1 MGSEITRKQS
11 SESSIIALTPNT
23 EPTQYWQNF
32 KHCLQKQGK
41 TNIKYQRSWPHV
53 EQPSSLVGGKI
64 SPPFQMCVHK
74 MARRCQWGKCE
85 SVGEVLAIVTVD
97 IVTEIETR
105 ITKNQGCVMPT
116 LFSWKKIE
124 EHETFWFTYNE
135 FIWGELCL
143 WSKVSVG
150 YYFSKKLII

>member
-64 SPPFQMCVHK
+64 SPPFQMCVYK

-105 ITKNQGCVMPT
+105 ITRKAVLCLLCFPGRKLKNTKLFGLQAFHLRRT
-116 LFSWKKIE
+116 LFMQHSS
-124 EHETFWFTYNE
+124 FWLLF
-135 FIWGELCL
+135 F
-143 WSKVSVG
+143 
-150 YYFSKKLII
+150 

>member
-1 MGSEITRKQS
+1 M
-11 SESSIIALTPNT
+11 
-23 EPTQYWQNF
+23 
-32 KHCLQKQGK
+32 QKQGK
-41 TNIKYQRSWPHV
+41 TNIKYQWSWPHV

-64 SPPFQMCVHK
+64 SPPFQMCVYK

-105 ITKNQGCVMPT
+105 ITKNRGCVMPT

-124 EHETFWFTYNE
+124 EHETFWFTTILSETN
-135 FIWGELCL
+135 
-143 WSKVSVG
+143 SV
-150 YYFSKKLII
+150 YEAKFPSLP